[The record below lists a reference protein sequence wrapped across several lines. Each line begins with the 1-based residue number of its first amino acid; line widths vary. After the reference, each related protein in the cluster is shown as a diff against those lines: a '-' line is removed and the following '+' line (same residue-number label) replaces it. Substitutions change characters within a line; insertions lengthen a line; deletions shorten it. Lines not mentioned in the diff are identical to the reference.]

1 MTDAVE
7 PSDVV
12 VTTLNLS
19 FASSQYN
26 TAGFDD
32 PLLISIPEDV
42 AWLEPEFNV
51 KILSSTVKLLESI
64 VVVVPTTDKS
74 PVILTSPDTSNLYAP
89 GEDVPIPTLIF
100 VTSKYKRFV
109 SNARS
114 TPLRVRFVC
123 NNSPGILCIAITYRY
138 LFLL

>member
-1 MTDAVE
+1 MVDVVD

-19 FASSQYN
+19 FASSQYK
-26 TAGFDD
+26 TAGFDE
-32 PLLISIPEDV
+32 PLLINIPEDV

-51 KILSSTVKLLESI
+51 KILSSTDRLFESI
-64 VVVVPTTDKS
+64 VVVVPTTDRS
-74 PVILTSPDTSNLYAP
+74 PVIRTSPDTSNLYAP
-89 GEDVPIPTLIF
+89 GEVVPIPTLIF

-114 TPLRVRFVC
+114 TPDLDRFD
-123 NNSPGILCIAITYRY
+123 
-138 LFLL
+138 